1 MKHAALAIL
10 IAAGAANADVVA
22 IATHENIRL
31 ELHNTAGPYQGRA
44 LWAVITD
51 GTRTVSGCW
60 IPQPPAEISV
70 AWMDGDYTTL
80 LIGVFREP
88 EKL

>member
-1 MKHAALAIL
+1 
-10 IAAGAANADVVA
+10 
-22 IATHENIRL
+22 
-31 ELHNTAGPYQGRA
+31 
-44 LWAVITD
+44 VITD
-51 GTRTVSGCW
+51 GKRTISGCW

-80 LIGVFREP
+80 PIGMFREP

>member
-1 MKHAALAIL
+1 MKHAALALIL
-10 IAAGAANADVVA
+10 AASAAQADVVA

-31 ELHNTAGPYQGRA
+31 ELHDAQGPCVDRA
-44 LWAVITD
+44 RWAVITD
-51 GTRTVSGCW
+51 GERTVSGCW
-60 IPQPPAEISV
+60 IPQPPAEISI

-80 LIGVFREP
+80 PIGVFREP